1 MKKLPLLDK
10 IAYGFGDL
18 GNGLAMQVVGSY
30 LVFFMT
36 SILHIPGTI
45 AGLAI
50 GVSIFW
56 DAITDPIMGYISDNT
71 RSKKYGR
78 RHGYLLIGAIGV
90 SISILGLFYIPVSAS
105 LALKVALIFV
115 FIITYKSFIT
125 VLVTPYTALGSE
137 LSQDYK
143 ERTQIQSI
151 RSVFFMSGIALIM
164 VFGMYVFFQPTAQ
177 YPIGQ
182 LNPNAYT
189 SIALFTSIASLA
201 AILVVYFKTRKYI
214 GPLSQHHKVKS
225 EASSVTR
232 ILKTFLE
239 TYKNRPFVFV
249 ATAYMFSNIATAIVN
264 NIGIHVFTY
273 TFAFSSTMIAIVI
286 GVQFFFSILSQ
297 PFWVFLVGKSDKKR
311 ALLLGLFL
319 TFLATLYFLGV
330 TIFHTSLQ
338 QNFWIF
344 MPYSILGGIG
354 TGAMFSIPASM
365 VGDTI
370 DVDELQSGVR
380 NEGVYFGSMTLF
392 YKSSQA
398 IVVFLIGVLLDL
410 IGFSSH
416 VTVQAPFTQ
425 LALGLILSVGCG
437 LAVLMSA
444 WCIQHYPL
452 SKQDVTDM
460 HKQLTINRTQNP
472 HQSEN

>member
-1 MKKLPLLDK
+1 MKKLPFTDK
-10 IAYGFGDL
+10 LAYGFGDL

-71 RSKKYGR
+71 RSKKFGR

-90 SISILGLFYIPVSAS
+90 SISIIGLFFIPLDAS
-105 LALKVALIFV
+105 LTLKVVLIFV
-115 FIITYKSFIT
+115 FIISYKTFIT
-125 VLVTPYTALGSE
+125 ILVTPYTALGSE
-137 LSQDYK
+137 LSGDYA

-151 RSVFFMSGIALIM
+151 RSIFFMIGIAVMM
-164 VFGMYVFFQPTAQ
+164 VGGMYVFFQPTPD

-182 LNPNAYT
+182 LNPQAYT
-189 SIALFTSIASLA
+189 SLALFTAIASLV

-214 GPLSQHHKVKS
+214 EPLSHNHGLLGES
-225 EASSVTR
+225 SSVQR
-232 ILKTFLE
+232 IIKTFMD
-239 TYKNRPFVFV
+239 TYKNKAFVFV

-273 TFAFSSTMIAIVI
+273 TFGFTSTMIATVI
-286 GVQFFFSILSQ
+286 GIQFLCSILSQ
-297 PFWVFLVGKSDKKR
+297 PFWVYLVGKTDKKS
-311 ALLLGLFL
+311 ALLLGLFI
-319 TFLATLYFLGV
+319 TFIATVVFLLV
-330 TIFHTSLQ
+330 SVFHDTFQ
-338 QNFWIF
+338 QNIWIF
-344 MPYSILGGIG
+344 MPYAILGGFG

-370 DVDELQSGVR
+370 DIEELQSGTR

-398 IVVFLIGVLLDL
+398 VVVFFIGILLDL
-410 IGFSSH
+410 IGFNSH
-416 VTVQAPFTQ
+416 ITVQAPFTQ
-425 LALGLILSVGCG
+425 LALGLILSLGCAF
-437 LAVLMSA
+437 AVIMSA
-444 WCIQHYPL
+444 ASIYKYPL
-452 SKQDVTDM
+452 TKNKVLEI
-460 HKQLTINRTQNP
+460 HKQLSINRS
-472 HQSEN
+472 HKS

>member
-1 MKKLPLLDK
+1 MTMKKLPLIDK

-45 AGLAI
+45 SGLAI

-90 SISILGLFYIPVSAS
+90 SFSILGLFFIPLNAS
-105 LALKVALIFV
+105 LSIKVLLIFI
-115 FIITYKSFIT
+115 FIISYKTFIT
-125 VLVTPYTALGSE
+125 ILVTPYTALGSE
-137 LSQDYK
+137 LSQDYA

-151 RSVFFMSGIALIM
+151 RSIFFMAGVALMM
-164 VFGMYVFFQPTAQ
+164 VGGMYVFFQPTDQ

-182 LNPNAYT
+182 LNPQAYT
-189 SIALFTSIASLA
+189 NIAIFSAVASLI

-214 GPLSQHHKVKS
+214 GPLSHHHGLLG
-225 EASSVTR
+225 EASS
-232 ILKTFLE
+232 IKLIMKTFMD
-239 TYKNRPFVFV
+239 TYKNRAFVFV

-273 TFAFSSTMIAIVI
+273 AFAFDSTMIAIVI
-286 GVQFFFSILSQ
+286 GVQFLFAILSQ
-297 PFWVFLVGKSDKKR
+297 PLWVFLVDKTDKKS
-311 ALLLGLFL
+311 ALLLGLFI
-319 TFLATLYFLGV
+319 TFIAAMIFLL
-330 TIFHTSLQ
+330 ISLFHNSFQ

-344 MPYSILGGIG
+344 MPYAIIAGIG
-354 TGAMFSIPASM
+354 TGAMFSIPSSM

-370 DVDELQSGVR
+370 DVEELKTGIR

-398 IVVFLIGVLLDL
+398 IVVFLLGILLDL
-410 IGFSSH
+410 IGFNSH
-416 VTVQAPFTQ
+416 LTVQAPFTQ
-425 LALGLILSVGCG
+425 LALGLILSLGCG
-437 LAVLMSA
+437 FAVILSS
-444 WCIQHYPL
+444 WSIYKYPL
-452 SKQDVTDM
+452 SKKRVLEIRE
-460 HKQLTINRTQNP
+460 QLSSPRSPTL
-472 HQSEN
+472 